1 MPVMT
6 VIRKSQPLMSQ
17 SEEIETDYLFVMLF
31 FLSYRSWDL
40 VPRMFVLE
48 LDNVRSLKS
57 GHP

>member
-1 MPVMT
+1 MPVTT

-17 SEEIETDYLFVMLF
+17 IEEIETDYLFVTAF
-31 FLSYRSWDL
+31 FLSYSSWDL

-48 LDNVRSLKS
+48 LDNVRSLRS